1 MGEMTYLNF
10 PFPYGAYS
18 FGREM
23 NGIRVSFPSKEEDCG
38 VLVYQRESGR
48 LLKKYAFRPQDR
60 LGNVRYGVLTG
71 VPAERISY
79 LFYSGNKVFPD
90 RWARAFEI
98 KGKYGAPHSPRDYR
112 AVINDTP
119 YDWEGDACPR
129 ISYED
134 VICYGMH
141 VRGFTMHS
149 SSGVKNRG
157 TFAGIGEKL
166 NYLQQLGITTIELQ
180 PIYEQI
186 ESERLETG
194 IADAPWMKH
203 VACEAQMQTGM
214 PEPAKSQERFEPKEQ
229 IDAQG
234 QFGSQD
240 RVRAQGQIQSRSQ
253 SESQGEDGQAVGGRK
268 RPHKEKQEACG
279 QARLNYWGY
288 QEGYYYAPKR
298 GYAATDDV
306 ATELKDLVKA
316 LHARGMEIILQFYF
330 PDHIPTDEILNILR
344 YWSWTYHVDGFHLMG
359 GALQSHAIAS
369 DPALCDRKIWYYDFP
384 TEQIYGYEK
393 TPRYRN
399 LAVYNEGFQQ
409 EMRRFLKGD
418 EGMLYAAMQRMRCN
432 PRQKGVIN
440 YFADYAGFTMM
451 DMVSYDRKHNEDNGE
466 NNRDGSDS
474 NYSWNCGAEGAS
486 RKKQIQILR
495 MKQLRNA
502 FTLLM
507 LSQGT
512 PYFFMGDEFGRT
524 QRGNNNPYCQD
535 NAVTWVNW
543 NERER
548 HGDLYAFVRELICLR
563 RQHSIFHLER
573 ECRLMDYISCGSPDL
588 SYHGSE
594 AWRPVWDAYN
604 RHIGILLNGVYGKEK
619 DEGCWYIAVN
629 MHWESHDFALPR
641 LPRGQI
647 WRKVLCT
654 EAGQAGRADAAKT
667 QADQEKGQATAE
679 GQVLRTGPRSIT
691 VYYSGNRQADQEH

>member
-1 MGEMTYLNF
+1 MDEVTYLNF

-23 NGIRVSFPSKEEDCG
+23 NGIRISFPSREDDCG
-38 VLVYQRESGR
+38 VLVYQRVSGR

-60 LGNVRYGVLTG
+60 LGDIRYGVITG

-90 RWARAFEI
+90 RWARAFELR
-98 KGKYGAPHSPRDYR
+98 GKYGDSRSARDYR
-112 AVINDTP
+112 AVIHDAP
-119 YDWEGDACPR
+119 YDWEGDTCPR
-129 ISYED
+129 IPYED

-149 SSGVKNRG
+149 SSGVRNRG

-166 NYLQQLGITTIELQ
+166 DYLQRLGITTIELQ

-186 ESERLETG
+186 ELEQF
-194 IADAPWMKH
+194 M
-203 VACEAQMQTGM
+203 EAGKPGFQESFEEQGKSGSR
-214 PEPAKSQERFEPKEQ
+214 EPFEEQ
-229 IDAQG
+229 GKFEARGKDAQAVRRG
-234 QFGSQD
+234 KRDSQ
-240 RVRAQGQIQSRSQ
+240 REQGAHS
-253 SESQGEDGQAVGGRK
+253 
-268 RPHKEKQEACG
+268 

-288 QEGYYYAPKR
+288 QEGFYYAPKR
-298 GYAATDDV
+298 GYAATDD
-306 ATELKDLVKA
+306 ASTELKDLVKA
-316 LHARGMEIILQFYF
+316 LHAREMEIILQFYF
-330 PDHIPTDEILNILR
+330 PDHIPTDEILNVLR

-359 GALQSHAIAS
+359 GALQSRAIAA
-369 DPALCDRKIWYYDFP
+369 DPALCDRKLWYYDFP
-384 TEQIYGYEK
+384 AEQIYGYEK
-393 TPRYRN
+393 APAYRN
-399 LAVYNEGFQQ
+399 LAVYNDGFLQD
-409 EMRRFLKGD
+409 MRRFLKGD
-418 EGMLYAAMQRMRCN
+418 EGMLYTAMQRMRCN
-432 PRQKGVIN
+432 PLQKGIIN

-466 NNRDGSDS
+466 DNRDGRDY
-474 NYSWNCGAEGAS
+474 NYSWNCGAEGPS
-486 RKKQIQILR
+486 RKKQIQALR

-512 PYFFMGDEFGRT
+512 PCFFMGDEFGRT

-543 NERER
+543 KELER
-548 HGDLYAFVRELICLR
+548 HGDLYAYVRELICLR

-604 RHIGILLNGVYGKEK
+604 RHIGILLNGAYGREKE
-619 DEGCWYIAVN
+619 EGCWYIAVN

-641 LPRGQI
+641 LPRGQM

-654 EAGQAGRADAAKT
+654 EQVQAEREEAAQADREKESGQAA
-667 QADQEKGQATAE
+667 AE

-691 VYYSGNRQADQEH
+691 VYYSGNRQAEQEH